1 MADLNKSIART
12 LIPVKTREMK
22 LSDMDSLMK
31 LKNAEGWNQTEND
44 WELLIHYQESVNLV
58 AIQENRIVGTV
69 TAINY
74 ANTVAWIGMML
85 IDKEFRGRGI
95 GKLLLN
101 EAILKLKNCASIKL
115 DATPTGRPVYLKLG
129 FLDECTLYR
138 MIHPSVSIIP
148 RRTGSVEAVQV
159 MPEDLPE
166 LARFDKAVFGADR
179 TSLINHLYKN
189 CPELAWLIRE
199 DNKVVGFCL
208 GRRGTN
214 FTQIGPVNASSD
226 KVVKSLIRSAFND
239 LTGKAVVVDIQGNKT
254 NIIQWLE
261 ACGCGFAT
269 QRPFSRMYLHSNP
282 HPGIIESQYLMCGPE
297 LG

>member
-1 MADLNKSIART
+1 MADLNKSITKT
-12 LIPVKTREMK
+12 LIPVKTRGME
-22 LSDMDSLMK
+22 LSDMDSLMRI
-31 LKNAEGWNQTEND
+31 KNAEGWNQTEND
-44 WELLIHYQESVNLV
+44 WELLIHYKESVNLV
-58 AIQENRIVGTV
+58 AVQDDRIVGTV

-74 ANTVAWIGMML
+74 ANKVAWIGMML
-85 IDKEFRGRGI
+85 VDKEFRGRGI

-115 DATPTGRPVYLKLG
+115 DATPAGRPVYEKLG

-138 MIHPSVSIIP
+138 MIHPSVSELP
-148 RRTGSVEAVQV
+148 QRTGSVQAVRV
-159 MPEDLPE
+159 SAKDLPE
-166 LARFDKAVFGADR
+166 LARFDEAVFGADR
-179 TSLINHLYKN
+179 KTLIYYLYKN
-189 CPELAWLIRE
+189 YSELAWLIRE
-199 DNKVVGFCL
+199 ENEVVGFCL

-214 FTQIGPVNASSD
+214 FTQIGPVNASTD
-226 KVVKSLIRSAFND
+226 KVAKSLIRSAFNH

-269 QRPFSRMYLHSNP
+269 QRPFSRMFLHSNP
-282 HPGIIESQYLMCGPE
+282 HPGIIENQYMMCGPE

>member
-1 MADLNKSIART
+1 MVDLNKSQTRI
-12 LIPVKTREMK
+12 LIPVKIRVME

-44 WELLIHYQESVNLV
+44 WELLIRYQESVNLV
-58 AIQENRIVGTV
+58 AIQDDRIVGSV

-74 ANTVAWIGMML
+74 ANKVAWIGMML
-85 IDKEFRGRGI
+85 VDKEFRGRGI

-115 DATPTGRPVYLKLG
+115 DATPAGRPVYSKLG
-129 FLDECTLYR
+129 FLDECALYR
-138 MIHPSVSIIP
+138 MIHPSVTVIP
-148 RRTGSVEAVQV
+148 QKTGSVEAVQA

-166 LARFDKAVFGADR
+166 LVRFDKAVFGADR
-179 TSLINHLYKN
+179 ASLINYLYKN
-189 CPELAWLIRE
+189 YPELAWLIRE
-199 DNKVVGFCL
+199 ENKVVGFCL

-226 KVVKSLIRSAFND
+226 KVAKSLIRSAFNN
-239 LTGKAVVVDIQGNKT
+239 LSGKAVVVDIQGNKT
-254 NIIQWLE
+254 KIIQWLE

-282 HPGIIESQYLMCGPE
+282 HPGIIENQYMMCGPE